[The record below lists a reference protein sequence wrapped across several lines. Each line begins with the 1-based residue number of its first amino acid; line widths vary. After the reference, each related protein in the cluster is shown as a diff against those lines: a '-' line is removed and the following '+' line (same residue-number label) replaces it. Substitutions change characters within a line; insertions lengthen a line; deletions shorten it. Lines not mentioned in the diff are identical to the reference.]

1 MTTSPRRLLGPLVA
15 AIVAGGIVVAAALA
29 MGSSSSSSSSSST
42 TTADSGAVTPGL
54 ALQDAIVKV
63 VQSVSPSV
71 VQIQDQVG
79 LGSGI
84 VLDAAGYIVTNNH
97 VVTGAKSL
105 TVTTSNGSQYPA
117 ELVGTFPSD
126 DLAVIKISGADLE
139 AATFADSSKL
149 NVGDL
154 AIAIGNPLGLRSS
167 VTDGIVS
174 AFRQDVSEGSNGVTL
189 PSVIQTSAAINPGN
203 SGGALVDIQG
213 RVIGIPTL
221 AATDPE
227 LGGSA
232 PGIGFA
238 IPGNLAKDIARQIVT
253 NGKVVNYQRAYL
265 GFKVG
270 ETGGLGLGGWPCR
283 ERRDRCRRRDRLGRR
298 PRDVDHQRPVV
309 GTGRAEAGPAGL
321 RRGQEPGRSQGDLA
335 GNARNIPRKLRREI
349 YDDHPVSQPRQRA
362 IHSRARSARFTHL
375 RVLRGDSHPER
386 SGIERS
392 YRDQQRDRAG
402 ESRTCDREQLEL
414 GGVRSHAARRDHV
427 DDSYDSS
434 GSSGSDDPDEFYERF
449 GQLGSAEGELHE
461 VEGDLCGILG
471 RPRRLLPDLAG
482 ARADWNPGDL
492 QHRGQG
498 QVLDV
503 VRTGPGG
510 QRVHPLQGLPGQC
523 IHGLG
528 QGRRHASDPADQEP
542 DAEDELHEDPIH
554 GRAGPFVR
562 GMDRRSADRLQRL
575 AMCAAPPGEVQQ
587 ADVHEGICDDLGRS
601 QGHDQRCLLVSD
613 RDQSGEQRERSVRN
627 RHKRGAS
634 VPPIDQRCIFRG
646 RLATGHLDRGAVSR
660 E

>member
-1 MTTSPRRLLGPLVA
+1 VAVQTQTLSSAILTTAIDPLEVPMLNPILGWGRYRLLLGPLVA
-15 AIVAGGIVVAAALA
+15 AVVAGGIVVAAALA

-54 ALQDAIVKV
+54 ALQGAIVKV

-117 ELVGTFPSD
+117 KLVGTLPSD
-126 DLAVIKISGADLE
+126 DLAVIKISGADLK
-139 AATFADSSKL
+139 AATFGDSSKL

-253 NGKVVNYQRAYL
+253 NGKLINYQRAYL
-265 GFKVG
+265 GLKVG
-270 ETGGLGLGGWPCR
+270 ETSGNGLY
-283 ERRDRCRRRDRLGRR
+283 
-298 PRDVDHQRPVV
+298 V
-309 GTGRAEAGPAGL
+309 GSVSAGGPAAKAGIDAGDVIVSVDGHATSTINVLSSVLAGL
-321 RRGQEPGRSQGDLA
+321 KPGQEVSVVVKNQDGRKATLQVTLGTYPGS
-335 GNARNIPRKLRREI
+335 
-349 YDDHPVSQPRQRA
+349 
-362 IHSRARSARFTHL
+362 
-375 RVLRGDSHPER
+375 
-386 SGIERS
+386 
-392 YRDQQRDRAG
+392 
-402 ESRTCDREQLEL
+402 
-414 GGVRSHAARRDHV
+414 
-427 DDSYDSS
+427 
-434 GSSGSDDPDEFYERF
+434 
-449 GQLGSAEGELHE
+449 
-461 VEGDLCGILG
+461 
-471 RPRRLLPDLAG
+471 
-482 ARADWNPGDL
+482 
-492 QHRGQG
+492 
-498 QVLDV
+498 
-503 VRTGPGG
+503 
-510 QRVHPLQGLPGQC
+510 
-523 IHGLG
+523 
-528 QGRRHASDPADQEP
+528 
-542 DAEDELHEDPIH
+542 
-554 GRAGPFVR
+554 
-562 GMDRRSADRLQRL
+562 
-575 AMCAAPPGEVQQ
+575 
-587 ADVHEGICDDLGRS
+587 
-601 QGHDQRCLLVSD
+601 
-613 RDQSGEQRERSVRN
+613 
-627 RHKRGAS
+627 
-634 VPPIDQRCIFRG
+634 
-646 RLATGHLDRGAVSR
+646 
-660 E
+660 